1 MILLA
6 LMLAATPARVVLLDD
21 LVRVPATRWSV
32 IDVLLKQRGA
42 VVECRY
48 SVERGRSGVRV
59 ALMSVADAERFYAG
73 RSHRPLVSLPYE
85 QAGFFRHP
93 VTKPGEYRLVID
105 NRMEG
110 RVPALVRVQLAAV
123 FGDPMLEIREL
134 PAGRRAKVVMV
145 SLGLFALVALWAAWR
160 LLGASRRPRAEHD

>member
-6 LMLAATPARVVLLDD
+6 LMLLATPARVDLVDG
-21 LVRVPATRWSV
+21 LVRVPASRWSV

-48 SVERGRSGVRV
+48 SVERGGSGVRV
-59 ALMSVADAERFYAG
+59 ALMSVTDAERFQAG

-85 QAGFFRHP
+85 RAGFFRHP

-110 RVPALVRVQLAAV
+110 RGPALVHVQLAAI
-123 FGDPMLEIREL
+123 FGDPMLEVREL
-134 PAGRRAKVVMV
+134 PAGKRATVVIV
-145 SLGLFALVALWAAWR
+145 SLGLFAAVALWAAWR
-160 LLGASRRPRAEHD
+160 IRRASRRLRAQYD